1 MRNAC
6 FIALCGAAL
15 LAATVH
21 AQPAVFT
28 WNGSQSSSW
37 KNKYNWNR
45 PQGVE
50 RWPGENTQI
59 TDDEVIIAYININ
72 TPMPQLDNGG
82 NIKIGKLEI
91 QYDTQPATLTLVDP
105 GDPLYNALTVTKR
118 DALTVQANCQ
128 LILGQDCFLLLDGGG
143 DIALDGVVRFDGPNA
158 KFELLGAG
166 YDYTYVTTGSGSFR
180 GTGAGVMTGEAILV
194 LGVNNAI
201 EGNMDVSLPLVNNGL
216 VTTDIPGVDNFAD
229 TIHLWCE
236 PMIGAGDWEATGG
249 GSGDGQRNW
258 LVVDTLI
265 AGSGDLVV
273 GEYGGVQVHRHLTL
287 SGTLTV
293 ERRARI
299 EVDKEVMFDV
309 DRFVPEN
316 CPD

>member
-1 MRNAC
+1 LILIYMLVRPPSAH
-6 FIALCGAAL
+6 AARDHL
-15 LAATVH
+15 LAGVIE
-21 AQPAVFT
+21 AVS
-28 WNGSQSSSW
+28 SQL
-37 KNKYNWNR
+37 NKE
-45 PQGVE
+45 PIL
-50 RWPGENTQI
+50 TF
-59 TDDEVIIAYININ
+59 
-72 TPMPQLDNGG
+72 GG
-82 NIKIGKLEI
+82 A
-91 QYDTQPATLTLVDP
+91 DMTHVLT
-105 GDPLYNALTVTKR
+105 GR
-118 DALTVQANCQ
+118 
-128 LILGQDCFLLLDGGG
+128 GG
-143 DIALDGVVRFDGPNA
+143 
-158 KFELLGAG
+158 
-166 YDYTYVTTGSGSFR
+166 FR
-180 GTGAGVMTGEAILV
+180 GTGAGVMTGEAVLV

-201 EGNMDVSLPLVNNGL
+201 EGNMDISLPLVNNGL

-236 PMIGAGDWEATGG
+236 PVIGAGDWQATGG

-258 LVVDTLI
+258 LVVDTPL

-273 GEYGGVQVHRHLTL
+273 GEYGGLKVHRHLTL